1 MTRPRAELRG
11 AGARYLDGRRA
22 GLWVVWGLA
31 VVGCAA
37 QQKKDQPTVK
47 DLKISGNREVSSRE
61 IKNRILTSKTGWWP
75 FATKQL
81 FDPVAWQAD
90 LKRIERLYVA
100 KGFYQAEVLNDEVVP
115 KPPDAVLLAVQV
127 SEGPQT
133 HIGKLDVIGIEG
145 LPPADRD
152 VAVRRLPITLGA

>member
-90 LKRIERLYVA
+90 RAPLRRQRVLS
-100 KGFYQAEVLNDEVVP
+100 GRSPQGRGGAET
-115 KPPDAVLLAVQV
+115 AGC
-127 SEGPQT
+127 GPAGGSGQRGSADT
-133 HIGKLDVIGIEG
+133 HRK
-145 LPPADRD
+145 A
-152 VAVRRLPITLGA
+152 RRHRHRRSTAGRSGRG